1 VLLALSGSFRNQPGM
16 SGKNIEEFY
25 FGGSVGTMN
34 MTDSDFIDDIVLL
47 DDEALELDCVL
58 RPV

>member
-1 VLLALSGSFRNQPGM
+1 M